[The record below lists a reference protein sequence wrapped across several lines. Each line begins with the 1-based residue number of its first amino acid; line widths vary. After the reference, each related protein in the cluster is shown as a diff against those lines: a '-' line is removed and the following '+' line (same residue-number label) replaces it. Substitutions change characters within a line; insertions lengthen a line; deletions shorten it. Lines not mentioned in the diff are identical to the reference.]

1 MMLVSVVAFVAMS
14 AAQGGEAA
22 TTAVPNPV
30 PPAKEKKVC
39 RTDNLI
45 GSIIPKRVC
54 KTRTEWAAQSGTKR
68 AEPIDPQAK
77 PAQPASSGSNN

>member
-1 MMLVSVVAFVAMS
+1 MLVSVVAFVAMS
-14 AAQGGEAA
+14 AAQAGDAAA
-22 TTAVPNPV
+22 TAVSNPP

-54 KTRTEWAAQSGTKR
+54 KTRAEWAAQSGTKP
-68 AEPIDPQAK
+68 AEQIDPQAK
-77 PAQPASSGSNN
+77 PAQPASGGSNN